1 MPAHASEETAP
12 SGLTDKVAQ
21 HSSDSNA
28 SDHPLHDENK
38 GPVEQAFN
46 TGRAGGP
53 QKPDSKQTD
62 RLPMFM
68 RQKLMRPKD
77 MPEAKSKEELQAK
90 ATEMN
95 K

>member
-1 MPAHASEETAP
+1 MPAHPSEETAP
-12 SGLTDKVAQ
+12 SNLTDKVAQ
-21 HSSDSNA
+21 TSKDSTA

-38 GPVEQAFN
+38 GATEQAFS
-46 TGRAGGP
+46 TGRSGGP
-53 QKPDSKQTD
+53 QKSDSKQAD

-77 MPEAKSKEELQAK
+77 MPEAKSKEELKAK
-90 ATEMN
+90 AEEMN